1 MLIHLIYSSVA
12 VSAVSDAEL
21 QELLIT
27 SRRNNARNNITGM
40 LLYADSAFFQAI
52 EGEEQAVLSLYER
65 LTRDKRHHSQ
75 TLIIREPIAKR
86 AFADWAMGCAN
97 LTDHDMAH
105 VEGVSDFLETHQ
117 RLDAHGAGR
126 ARKLLAAFSA
136 GRWRTRTDRAG
147 VQTGHNQPELTKRV
161 G

>member
-40 LLYADSAFFQAI
+40 LLYADGAFFQAI

-117 RLDAHGAGR
+117 RLDALGAGR

-136 GRWRTRTDRAG
+136 GRWRTRADRAG
-147 VQTGHNQPELTKRV
+147 VQTAGRQAELTKRT